1 MMRINKKGSVLCF
14 VLITLMILA
23 IFGFGSLTAAYG
35 LRHRAVV
42 VKKELAAKYAAEA
55 GYEKAVYLMGQRI
68 LPYELG
74 QINNGNISFTS
85 GNCDYSISWVPPNM
99 ETYRVTSNG
108 RCGDYEHTVSVTV
121 KQETGFG
128 NAIGAS
134 IVPSGPVETTPV
146 YFATGEIID
155 MPIHIN
161 CFGEPDD
168 SARDI
173 FIKGTPNFLRKVNM
187 GESRYSQ
194 GGSDKYD
201 DVMRLFRG
209 GINFDQPDN
218 KITDKDLLNKKIT
231 FFKNTLQALKPELVF
246 TPSKNNNVTN
256 GQAAVQLEFYVASNG
271 KGYVQITKDCTVRGY
286 KEGDNDN
293 TWDYCIDQDSG
304 GTTYEQ
310 YNIYGYHYIPTTASK
325 RYQVSMDNIQITPSY
340 GGVEGQPESRI
351 YVDGNVIIGSKEKD
365 EMPSTSPLRSSSAKL
380 NTLQGQVTIV
390 ATGNVWIVNDIKLD
404 GAHDDEGRP
413 AANNKNV
420 LGIVA
425 KGLVKI
431 VDPGKVEGI
440 LDDLHRTSV
449 PSVSGAYYEP
459 VGERDSSY
467 SAGSYHRH
475 LNRDTV
481 VEAAL
486 TVAGGGWGAENVK
499 RGSNDGRKDENYY
512 EDRLY
517 VRGSIC
523 EAIRGVVGLANGDDG
538 YRKHYYIDERL
549 TNGTVR
555 VPGGFGPGGL
565 SGEFVPVPGG
575 WREFSSLED

>member
-1 MMRINKKGSVLCF
+1 MRINKKGSVLCF

-23 IFGFGSLTAAYG
+23 IFGFGTLTAAYG

-55 GYEKAVYLMGQRI
+55 GYEKALYLMGQKI

-74 QINNGNISFTS
+74 QINNGNISFAA
-85 GNCDYSISWVPPNM
+85 GNCDYSIAWIPPTM
-99 ETYRVTSNG
+99 ETYRVISNG
-108 RCGDYEHTVSVTV
+108 RCGSFTHTVSVLV
-121 KQETGFG
+121 EQDAGFG

-168 SARDI
+168 SQRDI
-173 FIKGTPNFLRKVNM
+173 YIQGTPNFLRKVNM
-187 GESRYSQ
+187 GESRYSE
-194 GGSDKYD
+194 SDFDKYD
-201 DVMRLFRG
+201 DVMRLFNG

-218 KITDKDLLNKKIT
+218 KITDKYLLDKKIT
-231 FFKNTLQALKPELVF
+231 FFKDTLQALKPELVF

-256 GQAAVQLEFYVASNG
+256 GQAAVQLEFYVAANG
-271 KGYVQITKDCTVRGY
+271 KGYVQITKDCTVRGF
-286 KEGDNDN
+286 KESRGSN
-293 TWDYCIDQDSG
+293 TWDYRIDSDSG
-304 GTTYEQ
+304 GTGYEQ
-310 YNIYGYHYIPTTASK
+310 YHIYGYHYIPISTSK
-325 RYQVSMDNIQITPSY
+325 RYQVSMQDIQITPSY
-340 GGVEGQPESRI
+340 GGVEGQPEGRI
-351 YVDGNVIIGSKEKD
+351 YVNGNVIIGSKEKD
-365 EMPSTSPLRSSSAKL
+365 EMPTSSPLRNSSVKL
-380 NTLQGQVTIV
+380 NTIQGQITIV
-390 ATGNVWIVNDIKLD
+390 ATGNVWIAHDIKLD
-404 GAHDDEGRP
+404 GLHNADGRP
-413 AANNKNV
+413 AGNNPNV

-425 KGLVKI
+425 QGVVKVI
-431 VDPGKVEGI
+431 DPGKVEGI

-449 PSVSGAYYEP
+449 PPVSGVLYEP
-459 VGERDSSY
+459 VGERDSGY
-467 SAGSYHRH
+467 SSGSYHRH
-475 LNRDTV
+475 LNRDTI

-523 EAIRGVVGLANGDDG
+523 EAIRGVVGLANGADG